1 MTENKIFSSLGKNE
15 ERILENF
22 DDLLQKIKPLS
33 SKQFFQLPTMINE
46 LSHLLTDERHSRRNG
61 YMNENAI
68 LSAYTH
74 YFMWWNLYRL
84 SHLFASFP
92 KDAFDNL
99 KDGDYCLDLG
109 SGPLTVVCALYL
121 ARPELRNRRL
131 NWYCLDISQNSLAL
145 GEEIFLSI
153 CAQLASTCFAS
164 TCLAS
169 TCANDKPNFA
179 ANAGDQNAS
188 SKTSN
193 SEQNTSGRT
202 GGGQTSSDQTGGDQT
217 SSDQI
222 DGRQTSSDQT
232 DGRQTSSEQTASGRT
247 GGDQTSSDRT
257 DGLAWKIIRI
267 KGELGEKIN
276 NKAKL
281 VTCANMFNELY
292 YDTSMPLEE
301 AAKKYSKILIDLTE
315 KEASLLVIEPAFPRS
330 ARFISLTRDAL
341 IRKGFSI
348 ISPCPHEKSCPMDGR
363 RGGKWCHFVLDTE
376 DKKLGAPKKLMRLS
390 QKSALPKERASLSFV
405 FASAFK
411 AEADK
416 ITKTKAPLAARIA
429 SDEIKLPGN
438 RFARYA
444 CCENGLS
451 LISGVKGI
459 DSGDLVFVDEKN
471 FKMKNPQI
479 DRKTGAIIYEK
490 FGMTTKNKS

>member
-202 GGGQTSSDQTGGDQT
+202 GGGQTSSDQ
-217 SSDQI
+217 
-222 DGRQTSSDQT
+222 
-232 DGRQTSSEQTASGRT
+232 
-247 GGDQTSSDRT
+247 T

-490 FGMTTKNKS
+490 S

>member
-232 DGRQTSSEQTASGRT
+232 DGG
-247 GGDQTSSDRT
+247 QTSSDQT
-257 DGLAWKIIRI
+257 GGLAWKIIRI

-411 AEADK
+411 ADADK

>member
-193 SEQNTSGRT
+193 SEQNASGQID
-202 GGGQTSSDQTGGDQT
+202 GGQTSSDQTG
-217 SSDQI
+217 
-222 DGRQTSSDQT
+222 
-232 DGRQTSSEQTASGRT
+232 
-247 GGDQTSSDRT
+247 
-257 DGLAWKIIRI
+257 GLAWKIIRI

-411 AEADK
+411 ANADK

>member
-1 MTENKIFSSLGKNE
+1 MPMTENKIFSSLGKNE

-193 SEQNTSGRT
+193 SEQNASGQID
-202 GGGQTSSDQTGGDQT
+202 GGQTSSDQTG
-217 SSDQI
+217 
-222 DGRQTSSDQT
+222 
-232 DGRQTSSEQTASGRT
+232 
-247 GGDQTSSDRT
+247 
-257 DGLAWKIIRI
+257 GLAWKIIRI

-411 AEADK
+411 ANADK

>member
-164 TCLAS
+164 TC
-169 TCANDKPNFA
+169 ANDKPSFA

-193 SEQNTSGRT
+193 SEQNASGRT
-202 GGGQTSSDQTGGDQT
+202 DGGQTSSDQTG
-217 SSDQI
+217 
-222 DGRQTSSDQT
+222 
-232 DGRQTSSEQTASGRT
+232 
-247 GGDQTSSDRT
+247 
-257 DGLAWKIIRI
+257 GLAWKIIRI

-348 ISPCPHEKSCPMDGR
+348 ISPCPHEKSCP
-363 RGGKWCHFVLDTE
+363 GGKWCHFVLDTE